1 MTPGLHHC
9 QSKYRILLFLFLLS
23 LLEIDEVPLQ
33 DLPEMSARNYYC
45 CNFSHA
51 SVSLGF
57 CLKYQLHRKEEQEDA
72 AMEAERG

>member
-1 MTPGLHHC
+1 MKFLYKTFQKC
-9 QSKYRILLFLFLLS
+9 QQETTAAI
-23 LLEIDEVPLQ
+23 
-33 DLPEMSARNYYC
+33 
-45 CNFSHA
+45 FSHA

>member
-1 MTPGLHHC
+1 
-9 QSKYRILLFLFLLS
+9 LLS

-33 DLPEMSARNYYC
+33 DLLEMSARNYC

>member
-1 MTPGLHHC
+1 
-9 QSKYRILLFLFLLS
+9 LLS
-23 LLEIDEVPLQ
+23 LLEIDKVHLQ
-33 DLPEMSARNYYC
+33 DLPEMLARNYC

-57 CLKYQLHRKEEQEDA
+57 CLKYQLHRNEEQEEDA